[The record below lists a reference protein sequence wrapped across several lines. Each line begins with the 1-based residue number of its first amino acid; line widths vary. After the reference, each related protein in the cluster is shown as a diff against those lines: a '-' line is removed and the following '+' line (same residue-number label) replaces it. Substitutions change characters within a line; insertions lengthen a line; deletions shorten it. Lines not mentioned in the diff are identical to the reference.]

1 MAKVENLAVKDLE
14 LDLDNYRTT
23 SQDSEIDAIKAMIAI
38 SPGNFYGV
46 FESILNDGFLPL
58 ENLIIQRVG
67 QRFIVREGNR
77 RTASLKIC
85 LSHIDVA
92 NFSFAKQ
99 FVDKIMSLSNEWKN
113 ASTMVPCLVYSEEER
128 SEADRIVGLIH
139 AKGKKAGRDPWKA
152 IAKARFNR
160 NEEHRSEPGLNLLE
174 SFLDRTSELS
184 DDQKYKWSGTYPIT
198 VLDEAIKKVAPA
210 LSFKD
215 APELG
220 KRFPTI
226 PKVNEVDKLIYDIG
240 TTKCKFKTIRQEEP
254 NFLDTYALRPNDSQ
268 DNKTKNA
275 DKTAKDTDGSIQSDL
290 SKESESA
297 HNSVTERQNS
307 DVKNNAHPPNSN
319 NKTTSISSTTAYPV
333 SDLRQVKNLL
343 SEFQP
348 KGKHRA
354 KVASLRDEMQK
365 LSLKSTPI
373 AFCLVLR
380 SLFEISAKAYCKD
393 HNIKTTNN
401 NGNDLK
407 LVDLLKKCVIHLT
420 DDQKNRQVTRDLHGA
435 LTELATNEN
444 LISIT
449 SMNQLTHN
457 PVFLILPDQIA
468 VRFNNVYP
476 LLEKLN
482 G

>member
-46 FESILNDGFLPL
+46 FESTLNDGFLPL
-58 ENLIIQRVG
+58 ENLIIQKVG
-67 QRFIVREGNR
+67 QRLVVREGNR

-85 LSHIDVA
+85 LGLIDVA
-92 NFSFAKQ
+92 NFSFATQ
-99 FVDKIMSLSNEWKN
+99 FIDKVMSLSSEWKN
-113 ASTMVPCLVYSEEER
+113 ANTMVPCLVYSEEEK
-128 SEADRIVGLIH
+128 SEANRIVGLIH

-160 NEEHRSEPGLNLLE
+160 DEEHRSEPGLNLLE

-254 NFLDTYALRPNDSQ
+254 NFLDTYALRSSDSKK
-268 DNKTKNA
+268 NKSTDT
-275 DKTAKDTDGSIQSDL
+275 DKTNKNTNGNIRSDFSKEPESAPNTVAEGQDSDAKDD
-290 SKESESA
+290 
-297 HNSVTERQNS
+297 N
-307 DVKNNAHPPNSN
+307 HPPNSN
-319 NKTTSISSTTAYPV
+319 NRTTPTSNITAYPIN
-333 SDLRQVKNLL
+333 DLRHVKNLL

-393 HNIKTTNN
+393 HNIKTTSN

-407 LVDLLKKCVIHLT
+407 LVDLLRRCVSHLT
-420 DDQKNRQVTRDLHGA
+420 NNQQNQQMIKELHGA
-435 LTELATNEN
+435 LAELATNEN

-457 PVFLILPDQIA
+457 PVFSILPDQIA
-468 VRFNNVYP
+468 VRFSNVYP